1 MCWKTPEAD
10 IPLHSEPRPEGLGPL
25 EVTWRRPWTSIWQNK
40 HTLVENKQDCPFPEK
55 AHSRA
60 HNPEGVLFF
69 DPEERQDTQHYSRRQ
84 ELLGRPAIESV
95 SALFYISAICG
106 SEGGIEPK
114 QKLTS
119 LRQLWYIVLFFTHAS
134 LFQDFAVM
142 SCRMLWHWFYRGC
155 HCHHYVL

>member
-10 IPLHSEPRPEGLGPL
+10 IPLHSEPRPEGLGML
-25 EVTWRRPWTSIWQNK
+25 EVIWRRPWTSIYKINTHWLKISKTVPFLKNPTAE
-40 HTLVENKQDCPFPEK
+40 HITLKE
-55 AHSRA
+55 
-60 HNPEGVLFF
+60 FF
-69 DPEERQDTQHYSRRQ
+69 SLTQRSGRIPNIIHGGKSS
-84 ELLGRPAIESV
+84 LGRRAIESA
-95 SALFYISAICG
+95 SSFYISAVCG
-106 SEGGIEPK
+106 SEGEIDPK